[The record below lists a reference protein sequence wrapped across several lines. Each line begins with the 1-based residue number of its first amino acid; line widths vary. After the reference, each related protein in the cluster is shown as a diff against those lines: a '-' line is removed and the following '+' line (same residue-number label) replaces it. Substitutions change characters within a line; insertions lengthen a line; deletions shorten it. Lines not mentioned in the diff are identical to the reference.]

1 MTLRDIASLLAI
13 AGAFTSAAGCGTVDL
28 GENIV
33 QPNGRLDEDYF
44 YCVIQPDVMQ
54 AASCATGAAGDTGG
68 CHASQSSLRLV
79 DTSGVAR
86 PDCMD
91 GSLSPGAVVPLEYM
105 NNLQSV
111 QFTLGPD
118 AESSPFYRRPTMMD
132 SHPRRTVDMAQEAL
146 ILEWFARGSL

>member
-1 MTLRDIASLLAI
+1 MSPRDAAKSMAVL
-13 AGAFTSAAGCGTVDL
+13 GAFALVSGCGTVDL

-33 QPNGRLDEDYF
+33 QPNGRLDAEFF

-68 CHASQSSLRLV
+68 CHASQSALRLT
-79 DTSGVAR
+79 DTSPVAR
-86 PDCMD
+86 PDCTD
-91 GSLSPGAVVPLEYM
+91 GRLSPGAVVPIEYM
-105 NNLQSV
+105 NNFQSV

-132 SHPRRTVDMAQEAL
+132 SHPRRTVDTAQEDL
-146 ILEWFARGSL
+146 ILQWFARGTL

>member
-1 MTLRDIASLLAI
+1 MAPTDLAVKLAIASLLTL
-13 AGAFTSAAGCGTVDL
+13 AGGCGTVDL

-33 QPNGRLDEDYF
+33 QPNGRLDEEYF

-54 AASCATGAAGDTGG
+54 AASCATGIAGDTGG
-68 CHASQSSLRLV
+68 CHASQSALRVV
-79 DTSGVAR
+79 DTALVAR
-86 PDCMD
+86 PECVD
-91 GSLSPGAVVPLEYM
+91 GELVPGAVVPLEYM